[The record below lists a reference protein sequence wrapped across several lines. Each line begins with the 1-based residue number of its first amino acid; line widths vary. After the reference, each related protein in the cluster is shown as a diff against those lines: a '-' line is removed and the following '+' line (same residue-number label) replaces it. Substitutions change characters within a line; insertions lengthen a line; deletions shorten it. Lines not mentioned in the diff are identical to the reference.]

1 MNPLGPGSV
10 TTHLVA
16 FCRFLRSHGFT
27 IGPKEELEMFSAIA
41 QVGLHRVELFQL
53 TLSQLLCKSRIQQLD
68 FPRLFDEFWQ
78 QLFRSLDA
86 KIKQSNKRGEK
97 KDPAPSNSLVQ
108 LKNWLYRQK
117 SSQTEELAFYGSEK
131 QNNPEHLSHIQK
143 ENIQDFIRVIE
154 EIAKK
159 WASTPSRRKVKSRR
173 AGQIDLRQLMRK
185 NLTKGELLDIGFRD
199 NKIQKPRLVLVCDV
213 SKSMEMFTDFTI
225 KLLYAFQNSYRSIDT
240 FVFGTELYHVSKLL
254 KLYSF
259 RHSLEMLSSE
269 VTDWSGGTRIGHSL
283 DTLIR
288 DYGKRLLRDKVIF
301 IIISDG
307 WDTGD
312 QKLLESS
319 MVYIKRRVNKLIWL
333 NPQAGRPGYQPE
345 VQGMITAIPFI
356 DYLHGVHDL
365 NSLKNLKS
373 KI

>member
-1 MNPLGPGSV
+1 MNALGPGSV

-53 TLSQLLCKSRIQQLD
+53 TLSQLLCKSRIQQLE

-78 QLFRSLDA
+78 QLFRSFDA

-97 KDPAPSNSLVQ
+97 KKPAPTKSLVQ
-108 LKNWLYRQK
+108 LKNWLYRQQTA
-117 SSQTEELAFYGSEK
+117 QTEELAFYSSEK
-131 QNNPEHLSHIQK
+131 RNNPQDLSHIQK
-143 ENIQDFIRVIE
+143 ENIEEFIRVIE

-159 WASTPSRRKVKSRR
+159 WASTPSRRKVKSKH

-185 NLTKGELLDIGFRD
+185 NLTKGELLDMGFRD
-199 NKIQKPRLVLVCDV
+199 NKIQKPRLVVVCDV

-240 FVFGTELYHVSKLL
+240 FVFGTELYRVSKLL
-254 KLYSF
+254 KFHSF
-259 RHSLEMLSSE
+259 RHSLEMLSGE

-301 IIISDG
+301 IVISDG

-319 MVYIKRRVNKLIWL
+319 LAHIKRRVNKLIWL
-333 NPQAGRPGYQPE
+333 NPQAGRPGYKPE
-345 VQGMITAIPFI
+345 VLGMLTAMPFI

-365 NSLKNLKS
+365 DGLKNLKS